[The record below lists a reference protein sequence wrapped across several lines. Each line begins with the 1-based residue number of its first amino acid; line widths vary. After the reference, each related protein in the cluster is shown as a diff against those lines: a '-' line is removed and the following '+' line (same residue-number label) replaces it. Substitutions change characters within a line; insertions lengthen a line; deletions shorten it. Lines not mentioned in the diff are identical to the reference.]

1 MTKLSALFRLF
12 LRHQMTTG
20 RIALMGGFGAVWLAI
35 SVAIRSGAEEFE
47 RVSVALDSIGDGLGI
62 GLGVPIIALV
72 LASATLGDLVEDE
85 TLVYL
90 WHRPSP
96 RWMTALAAWAASVSV
111 TIPTV
116 ALLLGI
122 SGAIASGSFTVGWA
136 LTLSSALACVAYC
149 GLFCLAG
156 VLIRRSLIWG
166 LLYVFVWETLLTR
179 IFGGLANLSIR
190 SYAVALSEHVADENV
205 LASEHGM
212 ATSIVALIV
221 CGFATVLLTTWRLN
235 TMDVA

>member
-1 MTKLSALFRLF
+1 MTKISALFRLF
-12 LRHQMTTG
+12 LRHQLTTG
-20 RIALMGGFGAVWLAI
+20 RAVLVGGFGVVWLAI
-35 SVAIRSGAEEFE
+35 ATAIRSGTEDFE
-47 RVSVALDSIGDGLGI
+47 RVSIALDSIGDGLGI
-62 GLGVPIIALV
+62 GLGVPVIALV

-96 RWMTALAAWAASVSV
+96 RWMIALAAWTASVGV

-116 ALLLGI
+116 AVPLGL

-179 IFGGLANLSIR
+179 VFGGLANLSIR
-190 SYAVALSEHVADENV
+190 SYAVALSEHIADDNTLVA
-205 LASEHGM
+205 EHGT
-212 ATSIVALIV
+212 ATSIIALLV
-221 CGFATVLLTTWRLN
+221 CGIATVLLTTWRLN